1 MFEDIELEIE
11 QNLGELKV
19 LYTRIQHLNGEL
31 GNLVLKTDF
40 LKAVK
45 QLKIDSYFKFVG
57 PEQVVDLTGTQ
68 TQNHITSKTPEVY
81 ISADVIKQIQM
92 ESGKLKIIHRNIII
106 CE

>member
-45 QLKIDSYFKFVG
+45 QLKIDAYFKFVG

-68 TQNHITSKTPEVY
+68 TQNYITSKTPK
-81 ISADVIKQIQM
+81 IKIFADVINQIQM
-92 ESGKLKIIHRNIII
+92 ESGNLKILDQKYIYM
-106 CE
+106 